1 MGLYQ
6 GELVMVAK
14 IEASLPENMRAI
26 GFDAPGGPEVLG
38 LVSAPLPRLRPD
50 DVLIRVAYAGV
61 NRPDCLQRAGAHPA
75 PPGASPLLGLEV
87 AGEVVAVGTE
97 VPREMIGQYVA
108 ALTPGGGY
116 SEYCAAHWQHCL
128 PIPEGMML
136 SEAAALPETLFTVWH
151 NLFERGL
158 ARDGERVLV
167 HGGTSGIGTM
177 AIMLAKAF
185 GLEVI
190 VTCGDDD
197 KCAAATRIGADLAIN
212 YRETDFVE
220 AVMAHTAGKGV
231 HVVLDM
237 VSGDY
242 VPRNLKCLAEDGRHV
257 TIAVLGGAKADLNM
271 AVVMMR
277 RLTLTGSTLRPR
289 SDGFKAALADEIADN
304 AWPLFVDGE
313 LSPVMDMTFPL
324 AEAAAA
330 HARME
335 AGEHI
340 GKIVLE
346 VAGG

>member
-1 MGLYQ
+1 MGTSD
-6 GELVMVAK
+6 A
-14 IEASLPENMRAI
+14 ACLPETMRAI
-26 GFDAPGGPEVLG
+26 GFDAPGGPDVLRIQTSP
-38 LVSAPLPRLRPD
+38 VPRLRPD
-50 DVLIRVAYAGV
+50 DVLIKVAYAGV
-61 NRPDCLQRAGAHPA
+61 NRPDCLQRAGLYPP

-87 AGEVVAVGTE
+87 SGEVVAVGNE
-97 VPREMIGQYVA
+97 VPREMIGQCVA

-116 SEYCAAHWQHCL
+116 AEYCAAHWQHCL
-128 PIPEGMML
+128 PVPEGMML
-136 SEAAALPETLFTVWH
+136 AEAAALPETLFTVWH

-158 ARDGERVLV
+158 ARDGERVLI

-190 VTCGDDD
+190 VTCGDTD
-197 KCAAATRIGADLAIN
+197 KCAAATRIGADVAIN
-212 YRETDFVE
+212 YREQDFVE
-220 AVMAHTAGKGV
+220 GVLAHTEGKGV
-231 HVVLDM
+231 NIVLDM

-242 VPRNLKCLAEDGRHV
+242 VARNLKCLAEDGRHV
-257 TIAVLGGAKADLNM
+257 TIAVLGGMKADINM

-289 SDGFKAALADEIADN
+289 SDSFKAALADEIADN
-304 AWPLFVDGE
+304 AWPLFCDGE

-330 HARME
+330 HSRME
-335 AGEHI
+335 AGAHV
-340 GKIVLE
+340 GKIILE